1 MSDKHTIKVLPN
13 NEEESYVSNKPKVL
27 LVGIYAPTFR
37 PDGQIKGWED
47 LGYDVVSFDWQ
58 RVRFDVGVDGM
69 RDRLLMKARTEE
81 PDLIF
86 MQIQNP
92 DAIDA
97 DTAKQLQDIAFTI
110 NFTEDVREDITFYEE
125 VGKEIGITIF
135 TNRTDVETLK
145 SKGIKSEYLPTSYN
159 DVWYK
164 PQPNTGNYY
173 GDIVFLG
180 GNYMDTNL
188 KFPKA
193 EERYEMV
200 KFLQKEY
207 KDRFY
212 VGGMGWGDYTKFVH
226 PQEAIQIYN
235 NAKIIVTHSNFNRPG
250 YFSDRN
256 LNAIGCNKLVIQQFY
271 QGIQYDFHA
280 SAPYWET
287 LEELKSQID
296 YYLSNPAQSI
306 HTSNTLYHIIQTE
319 HLWKHRF
326 IQLLK
331 FVDDVK

>member
-1 MSDKHTIKVLPN
+1 MNDKHTVRALPN
-13 NEEESYVSNKPKVL
+13 DDEDVYVSGKPKVL
-27 LVGIYAPTFR
+27 LAGIYAPTFR
-37 PDGQIKGWED
+37 PDGQIKGWQD
-47 LGYDVVSFDWQ
+47 LGYDVVTFDWQ
-58 RVRFDVGVDGM
+58 RLRFDAGIDGM
-69 RDRLLMKARTEE
+69 RERFLMKARTEQ
-81 PDLIF
+81 PDIIF

-97 DTAKQLQDIAFTI
+97 DTAKQLQDIAFTV

-125 VGKEIGITIF
+125 VGKEVGLTIF

-145 SKGIKSEYLPTSYN
+145 SKGINSEYLPTSYN

-164 PQPNTGNYY
+164 PQPVTGNYY

-180 GNYMDTNL
+180 GNYIDTNL
-188 KFPKA
+188 KFPQA
-193 EERYEMV
+193 QERYEMV

-212 VGGMGWGDYTKFVH
+212 VGGMGWGDYTKFIH

-235 NAKIIVTHSNFNRPG
+235 NAKIIVTHSNFKRPG

-256 LNAIGCNKLVIQQFY
+256 LNAIGCGKLVVQQY
-271 QGIQYDFHA
+271 YEGMEYDYPEG
-280 SAPYWET
+280 APYWTTFEG
-287 LEELKSQID
+287 LKWQID
-296 YYLSNPAQSI
+296 FYLSNPQIAVLNSTNLFNISQR
-306 HTSNTLYHIIQTE
+306 Q

-326 IQLLK
+326 TELLNFIDK
-331 FVDDVK
+331 YK